1 MTGYAT
7 TDDLRAALGA
17 QTYGRLTDPSFFTP
31 GTPTFD
37 RGADAL
43 TRAAA
48 EIDSYLCRQ
57 YALPLPRVPAVLR
70 AVACDIAYY
79 RLHTAP
85 PDELVTRYDK
95 AVRWLRDV
103 ADGRVG
109 LGLDGD
115 YRAPVEAS
123 RRLGSVPLA
132 I

>member
-1 MTGYAT
+1 MSYAT
-7 TDDLRAALGA
+7 AGDLKAALGA
-17 QTYGRLTDPSFFTP
+17 VAYEQLTDPSFFTP
-31 GTPTFD
+31 DTPNFD

-43 TRAAA
+43 ARAAA

-57 YALPLPRVPAVLR
+57 YALPLPRVPAVLK
-70 AVACDIAYY
+70 AVACDIAHY
-79 RLHTAP
+79 RLNTAP
-85 PDELVTRYDK
+85 PEDLVTRYDK

-115 YRAPVEAS
+115 YKPPVDAN
-123 RRLGSVPLA
+123 RRLGSVSLA